1 MFKCKNISRF
11 LLEIECY
18 AEGKDGGDLVKRR
31 IYPGRDFYTPEPF
44 IDRRVAY
51 ALVKE
56 DEPEKPKVVTVMA
69 TPVPTAQ
76 EQQPIDLPPAGNWV
90 EPNIIDENQ
99 DEIDG
104 EVIESLAEHKTQKEL
119 LAVARRLAGA
129 FEGEPNPHPR
139 TGREKLITWIVQFN
153 EKYSGESNRIYSEL
167 NG

>member
-11 LLEIECY
+11 LLKIECY
-18 AEGKDGGDLVKRR
+18 AEGKDGGDLVKRK

-56 DEPEKPKVVTVMA
+56 DEPEEL
-69 TPVPTAQ
+69 PTAQ

-104 EVIESLAEHKTQKEL
+104 EVIESLTEHKTQKEL

-139 TGREKLITWIVQFN
+139 TGREKLITWIVKFN

>member
-18 AEGKDGGDLVKRR
+18 AEGKDGGDLVKRK

-90 EPNIIDENQ
+90 EPIIDENQ

-104 EVIESLAEHKTQKEL
+104 EMIESLAEHKTRAEL
-119 LAVARRLAGA
+119 FDMAKRFAGT
-129 FEGEPNPHPR
+129 FDGEPNPHPR
-139 TGREKLITWIVQFN
+139 TGRKKLIKWIVEFN
-153 EKYSGESNRIYSEL
+153 ERHPDESSRIYNGL

>member
-11 LLEIECY
+11 LLEIECF
-18 AEGKDGGDLVKRR
+18 ADGEDGGDLVKRR

-51 ALVKE
+51 
-56 DEPEKPKVVTVMA
+56 EPEKPKVVTVMA

-76 EQQPIDLPPAGNWV
+76 EQQPIDLPLARNWV
-90 EPNIIDENQ
+90 EPTIIIDENQ

-104 EVIESLAEHKTQKEL
+104 EVIESLAEHKSQKEIL
-119 LAVARRLAGA
+119 DIARRLAGA
-129 FEGEPNPHPR
+129 FDGEPNPHPR
-139 TGREKLITWIVQFN
+139 TGREKLIQWIVKFN
-153 EKYSGESNRIYSEL
+153 VRHPDESNRIYNEL